1 MELTAEQDRKVKA
14 IMSAMD
20 CQYGFPCYE
29 STFAKLIPVQ
39 IFRGANVIRCRH
51 KARLTCQYGSV
62 FSNGIVF
69 CKCPLRTFVAFELG
83 R

>member
-1 MELTAEQDRKVKA
+1 MELTAEQDSEVKA

-29 STFAKLIPVQ
+29 SKFEKFIPVEVYL
-39 IFRGANVIRCRH
+39 GANVIRCRH
-51 KARLTCQYGSV
+51 NAQQDCQYSFV
-62 FSNGIVF
+62 FGDGIVF
-69 CKCPLRTFVAFELG
+69 CQCPLRSYVAFELG

>member
-20 CQYGFPCYE
+20 CQNGFPCYE
-29 STFAKLIPVQ
+29 SRFEKRIPVQ
-39 IFRGANVIRCRH
+39 IYRGANVIRCQH
-51 KARLTCQYGSV
+51 MARRTCQYGSV
-62 FSNGIVF
+62 FCNSIVF
-69 CKCPLRTFVAFELG
+69 CKCPLRNYAAFELG

>member
-14 IMSAMD
+14 IISAMD
-20 CQYGFPCYE
+20 CTYGFPCYE
-29 STFAKLIPVQ
+29 SRFEKLIPVQ

-51 KARLTCQYGSV
+51 KGRRTCQYGSV
-62 FSNGIVF
+62 FGDGIVF
-69 CKCPLRTFVAFELG
+69 CKCPLRTYVAFELG

>member
-29 STFAKLIPVQ
+29 SKFEKLIPVQ
-39 IFRGANVIRCRH
+39 VYLGANIIRCQHEER
-51 KARLTCQYGSV
+51 RNCQYGFV
-62 FSNGIVF
+62 FSDGIMF
-69 CKCPLRTFVAFELG
+69 CKCPLRNHVALELG